1 MKKYRFDEHGVGYK
15 LGKTLQ
21 KFRPQFSIILGWIPN
36 KSKVLD
42 LGCGDGVLG
51 EKLAKEKT
59 CSVFGFDLD
68 EVAVKEAKRRGI
80 KSKLLDMDDG
90 LPYPDKYFDICLLSD
105 VLQYSSQPDFVI
117 SEALRVGKK
126 VIIEFPNFGFWCYR
140 LQTLLGHFPSLSLYG
155 HSWYQTRQTKFFS
168 LSDFLNLAI
177 LKKAHIKRLVC
188 IDWKNRQVSWL
199 ARLNPNLFG
208 RSCILLL
215 DIPISEK

>member
-15 LGKTLQ
+15 IGKTLQ
-21 KFRPQFSIILGWIPN
+21 PFRPQFSIILSWIP
-36 KSKVLD
+36 KESKILD
-42 LGCGDGVLG
+42 IGCGDGILG
-51 EKLAKEKT
+51 EKLVKDKK
-59 CSVFGFDLD
+59 CSVSGFDLD
-68 EVAVKEAKRRGI
+68 PIGVKEAKRRGI
-80 KSKLLDMDDG
+80 KAKIHDMDDS
-90 LPYPDKYFDICLLSD
+90 LPYLDKSFDFCILSD
-105 VLQYSSQPDFVI
+105 VLQYSRKPDLVV
-117 SEALRVGKK
+117 SESLRVGKK
-126 VIIEFPNFGFWCYR
+126 VIIEFPNFGFWFYR

-168 LSDFLNLAI
+168 LSDFLSLPAMKNVTINKLT
-177 LKKAHIKRLVC
+177 C